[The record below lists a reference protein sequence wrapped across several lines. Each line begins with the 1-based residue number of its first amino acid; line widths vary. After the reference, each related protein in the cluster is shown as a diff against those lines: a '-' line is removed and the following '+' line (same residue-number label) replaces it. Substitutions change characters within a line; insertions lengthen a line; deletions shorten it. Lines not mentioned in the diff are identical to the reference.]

1 MHPIPPP
8 RRSATLPT
16 PTPTPAFVADPLA
29 VQHAAIAQQHH
40 RSLVAYYWSFAQ
52 QGLVAPLTAAFGSD
66 ERARQELARTEAV
79 EWAKQCGIQVVEPG
93 APQQPVYALHT
104 AGQHAIGALD
114 AQPRLSTVPTPVGQ
128 TPSPALQR
136 PLPTPQAS
144 TSATPAQTP
153 VPPQRARPLPPRPPP
168 ARHSTASPGVPSTE
182 PRQLEGRLEQLNLGS
197 AISPAAAQPPAAFAH
212 RDPRASPTEQ
222 SPAAPAI
229 PIFSFSVGEDD
240 DTPASAASSTPAVP
254 TFSFACDGDED
265 EDDASAA
272 GGSSSTPSRY
282 VPPLPTPTA
291 KPRAPRPPPLHPRF
305 DPSHPSHRL
314 YHPTSVM
321 SPLSPTRPTS
331 HSNSDVPEAG
341 TIACSACRDLIFGRV
356 LHALGKS
363 WHPDCFRCAED
374 GCGARLEV
382 MEFEGTPED
391 RQGDEDSAA
400 EGLRGKAWCMV
411 HYEER
416 FALEC
421 HHCHTPIAS
430 ADYVP
435 ISDPA
440 LPPASSYRHSSTRYY
455 HPLHFFC
462 AGCGDPFI
470 DPVQYESRP
479 APASAQVDPSLSD
492 APLEAKP
499 YFAHEGHPYC
509 DRCDLR
515 MWRPKCAG
523 CRKGLKEEDGFL
535 ELPEEE
541 GGGKWHEGCFRCSL
555 CDKPLTGVYLV
566 RKPVADPASVRNVAA
581 EVSGEGGVD
590 DVALPYCV
598 ECFDEVDAIKL

>member
-66 ERARQELARTEAV
+66 ERARQELAQTEAV

-197 AISPAAAQPPAAFAH
+197 AISPSAAQPPAASAH
-212 RDPRASPTEQ
+212 RDPRAMPTEQ
-222 SPAAPAI
+222 SPAVPAV
-229 PIFSFSVGEDD
+229 PTFSFSVGEDD
-240 DTPASAASSTPAVP
+240 DAPASAASPTPGVP

-272 GGSSSTPSRY
+272 GAPSSTPSRY

-291 KPRAPRPPPLHPRF
+291 KPRAARPPPLHPRF

-314 YHPTSVM
+314 YHPTSVI
-321 SPLSPTRPTS
+321 SPLSPTRPIS
-331 HSNSDVPEAG
+331 HTNRDVPEAG

-411 HYEER
+411 HYEEVST
-416 FALEC
+416 FAPRACSLTLGRGADNRERTGRSGLLSNVINVILRSLRPTTFPSRTLLSRRLRATGTLPLGTITRC
-421 HHCHTPIAS
+421 TFS
-430 ADYVP
+430 APAVATR
-435 ISDPA
+435 SSTQFSTNRDP
-440 LPPASSYRHSSTRYY
+440 LPPRLKSIRLCPTLRSKRNRISRTKGTRTATGATCGCGGRNARDVGRDSRRKMGSSSCQRKKAEGNGTKGASGVRCVSTCST
-455 HPLHFFC
+455 HPLNRVSSAMAAAC
-462 AGCGDPFI
+462 AGD
-470 DPVQYESRP
+470 
-479 APASAQVDPSLSD
+479 
-492 APLEAKP
+492 
-499 YFAHEGHPYC
+499 
-509 DRCDLR
+509 
-515 MWRPKCAG
+515 
-523 CRKGLKEEDGFL
+523 
-535 ELPEEE
+535 
-541 GGGKWHEGCFRCSL
+541 
-555 CDKPLTGVYLV
+555 
-566 RKPVADPASVRNVAA
+566 
-581 EVSGEGGVD
+581 
-590 DVALPYCV
+590 
-598 ECFDEVDAIKL
+598 